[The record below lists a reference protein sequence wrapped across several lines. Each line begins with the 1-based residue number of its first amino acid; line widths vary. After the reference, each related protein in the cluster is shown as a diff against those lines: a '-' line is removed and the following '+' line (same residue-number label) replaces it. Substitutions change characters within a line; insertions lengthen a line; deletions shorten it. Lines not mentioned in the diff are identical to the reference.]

1 MEKDPLDGL
10 QYWSAG
16 PITAI
21 HSDLHMRQALPGE
34 IEPAE
39 DVPRMFRAEPK
50 KVEPE
55 GVFTIPSEAV
65 VTSYF
70 RAF

>member
-1 MEKDPLDGL
+1 MGKDPLDGL
-10 QYWSAG
+10 RYRSAG

-39 DVPRMFRAEPK
+39 DVPRMFEAKPK
-50 KVEPE
+50 KVE
-55 GVFTIPSEAV
+55 
-65 VTSYF
+65 
-70 RAF
+70 